1 MNCRSILF
9 VAVLAGLSC
18 GLSSAQ
24 DQARAKGTRIG
35 DLGGKIVAITLI
47 SDSEDLV
54 LLSGVSETIIAG
66 KKFLGG
72 DGVDD
77 GETPDWRD
85 GTAVYI
91 PVDDIQQVV
100 AFADLAAY
108 KKNLDARQNR

>member
-1 MNCRSILF
+1 MNRRSGFL
-9 VAVLAGLSC
+9 VAMLAGLSC
-18 GLSSAQ
+18 GLGSAQ
-24 DQARAKGTRIG
+24 DQAKAKGTRIG
-35 DLGGKIVAITLI
+35 DLGGKIVAITLM

-77 GETPDWRD
+77 GETPDWRN

-91 PVDDIQQVV
+91 PAEDIQQVV

-108 KKNLDARQNR
+108 KKNLEARET